1 MASRVLALCNQKG
14 GVGKTTTTFNLARAA
29 VRAGLRVLV
38 VDLDPQGNLTAI
50 ATARDLPRDA
60 EGVADVL
67 SGSGGVGVAEVTV
80 AGVWDGLQVVPTVGT
95 GLGHVRDQL
104 VAAGIGRERR
114 LATALAPVRDGYDL
128 VLIDCP
134 PSLDQVGS
142 AEPTSKES
150 MLFAVTPPSPL
161 RCARRCSSLTSSRGL
176 QCWRSPS
183 TG

>member
-1 MASRVLALCNQKG
+1 MASLVLARCNQKG

-29 VRAGLRVLV
+29 VRAGLQVLV

-50 ATARDLPRDA
+50 ATARNLSRDG

-67 SGSGGVGVAEVTV
+67 SGSGGVGVAEVIV
-80 AGVWDGLQVVPTVGT
+80 AGCGT
-95 GLGHVRDQL
+95 GCRWCPPW
-104 VAAGIGRERR
+104 
-114 LATALAPVRDGYDL
+114 APVWVTSATRSWPPAWGGNAAWPPPWPVREDYDL